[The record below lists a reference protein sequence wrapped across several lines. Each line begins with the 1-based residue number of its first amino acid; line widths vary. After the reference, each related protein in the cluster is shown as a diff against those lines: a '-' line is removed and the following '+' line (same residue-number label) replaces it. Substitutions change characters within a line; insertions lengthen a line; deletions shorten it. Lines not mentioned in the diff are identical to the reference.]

1 MTNLGRTNY
10 QEEIKLLKSLLD
22 SCYDPNDRA
31 IIKQMEKST
40 LATRAMDSEVKKVK
54 KENDTHKKKKDFKRP
69 LVPNYITHSIGKSKK
84 KVRASVLMG
93 LSEHEFCRMDKIY
106 IRTFDSKYGA
116 AEYVVDRQKETCL
129 KHQSAYAVERNG
141 TRRVLLREI
150 YPYVRNI
157 RTQTNDMIAKRKHIH
172 RTLAIQAPFKE
183 RYQSFLT

>member
-1 MTNLGRTNY
+1 MTNLGRTDY

-31 IIKQMEKST
+31 IIKQMERST
-40 LATRAMDSEVKKVK
+40 LATKAMDSDVRKMK
-54 KENDTHKKKKDFKRP
+54 KENTQGIKKAFKKP
-69 LVPNYITHSIGKSKK
+69 LVPNYITHSIGESKK

-93 LSEHEFCRMDKIY
+93 LSEHEFCRMDKVY

-116 AEYVVDRQKETCL
+116 AEYVVDRQKENCL

-183 RYQSFLT
+183 SYQSFLT